1 MLLQCPVISGTFIA
15 VDISVFMID
24 ATNKTQIEKI
34 TRKIRKQRAF
44 SIQTP
49 EQYLFVHQTLIEYA
63 IKMGKLQTDQ
73 DIRQF
78 LFSDA
83 E

>member
-1 MLLQCPVISGTFIA
+1 
-15 VDISVFMID
+15 MID

-83 E
+83 EWGLASLYNIMHVYIHDN